1 MNWIVS
7 AAVMFLLKE
16 VAAWDSSANWA
27 DVKTKVDGAINDHL
41 PVFAQEGVDQVAN
54 TVVDCASAAL
64 ADTADLQ
71 KCASDVLAGNTAQA
85 LADLEALLAKVV
97 NPAQPQVLA
106 GVKLARAQLAA

>member
-1 MNWIVS
+1 MNWIIT
-7 AAVMFLLKE
+7 AAVMFVLKE
-16 VAAWDSSANWA
+16 VSAWDASTNWDTVKAN
-27 DVKTKVDGAINDHL
+27 VDQAVNDHL
-41 PVFAQEGVDQVAN
+41 PPFSQAGVDQVVN
-54 TVVDCASAAL
+54 GVVDCVAAAL

-71 KCASDVLAGNTAQA
+71 KCASDVIAGNTAQA